1 LRIEKLLIV
10 LFLVVISIAKA
21 DEITLKQLEQWPKSY
36 ARDFFIWRFLDQNI
50 TADSAD
56 KAFYLINS
64 VNWTLFH
71 RYAKKTKKSEFKFV
85 DKCHYLKPKD
95 LPSIDPSCSAIA
107 ITPYK
112 FSKLSSSK
120 QTELIKQL
128 KDYPNIVKWMRVM
141 ASSNPFIKLIES
153 DTDTFFKIYNQ
164 CGRVWRNRF
173 LNFPIPQKLIDQ
185 LVKRKEFAQT
195 IKLIV
200 TDNKM
205 IDAQKSLLKV
215 DSKKLN
221 HQSTFFLAMNAI
233 NFGKIEFAKKYL
245 ESAYK
250 KAYYRFDLDK
260 TLFWLAQ
267 IDPKSKSLDKLL
279 KSFDINIYTLYA
291 RELKKLP
298 LPKVVTPDFKKSG
311 CDFNISNPF
320 EWIPVLQ
327 KIKNYS
333 SKELSKLA
341 KKFSCSETEGHYSFL
356 MERAARYR
364 TEYFPMPY
372 KTAYKDLPKSD
383 QALIL
388 ALARQESRFIPSSI
402 STSYALGIMQIMPFL
417 VKSLAIELKEPFDLD
432 KMFDPI
438 KNILYAK
445 QHLKFLKRSLSSPL
459 FIAYAYN
466 GGIGFTKRL
475 LKKRGL
481 FKKGKFEPWISMEL
495 VYYDESRRYGKK
507 VLANY
512 IIYKNLLGEK
522 ANISDIVKKSIKS
535 IQKHRS
541 YTTIK
546 K

>member
-10 LFLVVISIAKA
+10 LFLVVISTIKA
-21 DEITLKQLEQWPKSY
+21 DEITLKQLQQWPKSY
-36 ARDFFIWRFLDQNI
+36 ARDFYILRFFDQNI
-50 TADSAD
+50 SAESAD

-64 VNWTLFH
+64 VNWTLLH
-71 RYAKKTKKSEFKFV
+71 KYAKKTDKPEFKLV
-85 DKCHYLKPKD
+85 DKCYFLKPKD
-95 LPSIDPSCSAIA
+95 LPTDDPVCSAIA

-112 FSKLSSSK
+112 FSRLSHSK
-120 QTELIKQL
+120 QKRLIKQL
-128 KDYPNIVKWMRVM
+128 KNYPQIVKWMRVM
-141 ASSNPFIKLIES
+141 ASDDPFLNLIES
-153 DTDTFFKIYNQ
+153 DSDTFFKIYNQ
-164 CGRVWRNRF
+164 CGRVWRNKF
-173 LNFPIPQKLIDQ
+173 LNHHLPKKLIDK
-185 LVKRKEFAQT
+185 LVTKREFAQT

-200 TDNKM
+200 TDNRM
-205 IDAQKSLLKV
+205 ITAQKSLLSV

-233 NFGKIEFAKKYL
+233 NFGRIKQAKKYL

-267 IDPKSKSLDKLL
+267 IDPNGKYSEKLL

-291 RELKKLP
+291 REQKGLP
-298 LPKVVTPDFKKSG
+298 LPKVVVPDFKKRG
-311 CDFNISNPF
+311 CDFNISNQF
-320 EWIPVLQ
+320 EWIPILR

-333 SKELSKLA
+333 PDQLTKLA
-341 KKFSCSETEGHYSFL
+341 QTKFSCDETEGHYSFL
-356 MERAARYR
+356 MERASRYR

-372 KTAYKDLPKSD
+372 KSAYKDLPKND

-402 STSYALGIMQIMPFL
+402 STSYALGMMQIMPFL
-417 VKSLAIELKEPFDLD
+417 VKALAKDLNEPFDLD
-432 KMFDPI
+432 KMFDPT
-438 KNILYAK
+438 KNILYARE
-445 QHLKFLKRSLSSPL
+445 HLKFLKRSLHHPL

-481 FKKGKFEPWISMEL
+481 FKKGKYEPWLSMEL

-512 IIYKNLLGEK
+512 IIYKNLFGEK
-522 ANISDIVKKSIKS
+522 ASLKNILS
-535 IQKHRS
+535 
-541 YTTIK
+541 TTISN
-546 K
+546 

>member
-1 LRIEKLLIV
+1 V
-10 LFLVVISIAKA
+10 LKA
-21 DEITLKQLEQWPKSY
+21 DDITLKQLEQWPKSY
-36 ARDFFIWRFLDQNI
+36 ARDFFIWRYLDQNI
-50 TADSAD
+50 SSEFAD
-56 KAFYLINS
+56 KAFYLIKS
-64 VNWTLFH
+64 VNWTLLH
-71 RYAKKTKKSEFKFV
+71 RYAKKTKKPGFQMADE
-85 DKCHYLKPKD
+85 CHYLKSKD
-95 LPSIDPSCSAIA
+95 LPAKNPSCSAIA

-128 KDYPNIVKWMRVM
+128 KDYPKIVKWMRVM
-141 ASSNPFIKLIES
+141 ASSNTFIKLIES

-164 CGRVWRNRF
+164 CGRVWRNKF
-173 LNFPIPQKLIDQ
+173 LNHPLPQKLIDH
-185 LVKRKEFAQT
+185 LITKKEFAQT

-205 IDAQKSLLKV
+205 INAQKSLLKV

-233 NFGKIEFAKKYL
+233 NFGELEFAKKYL

-267 IDPKSKSLDKLL
+267 IDPKGSHLDKLL

-327 KIKNYS
+327 QIKNYS
-333 SKELSKLA
+333 SKKLSKLA

-356 MERAARYR
+356 MEKAEDYK
-364 TEYFPMPY
+364 TQYFPMPY

-402 STSYALGIMQIMPFL
+402 SQSYALGMMQIMPFL
-417 VKSLAIELKEPFDLD
+417 VKSLAKELKEPFNLD

-438 KNILYAK
+438 KNISYAK
-445 QHLKFLKRSLSSPL
+445 QHLKFLKRSLHHPL

-481 FKKGKFEPWISMEL
+481 FKKGKFEPWLSMEL

-512 IIYKNLLGEK
+512 IVYKNLLGEP
-522 ANISDIVKKSIKS
+522 IDVVSSVESLIKPDRTDRFRAL
-535 IQKHRS
+535 K
-541 YTTIK
+541 
-546 K
+546 

>member
-1 LRIEKLLIV
+1 MLQ
-10 LFLVVISIAKA
+10 AN
-21 DEITLKQLEQWPKSY
+21 EITLKQLEQWPKSY

-50 TADSAD
+50 TANSAD

-64 VNWTLFH
+64 MNWTLFH
-71 RYAKKTKKSEFKFV
+71 RYAKKTNKSEFKFV
-85 DKCHYLKPKD
+85 SKCRYLKPKD
-95 LPSIDPSCSAIA
+95 FLLVEPSCLAIA

-112 FSKLSSSK
+112 FSKLSSYK
-120 QTELIKQL
+120 QKKLIKKL
-128 KDYPNIVKWMRVM
+128 KSYPKIVKWMSVM
-141 ASSNPFIKLIES
+141 TSTNPFVELIES
-153 DTDTFFKIYNQ
+153 DINTFFKIYNS

-173 LNFPIPQKLIDQ
+173 LNHTLPKTLIDQ
-185 LVKRKEFAQT
+185 LVKRKEFALT

-205 IDAQKSLLKV
+205 IDAQKSLLNI
-215 DSKKLN
+215 DSEKLN

-233 NFGKIEFAKKYL
+233 NFGRIKSAKRYL

-267 IDPKSKSLDKLL
+267 IDPKGNYLDKLL
-279 KSFDINIYTLYA
+279 KSFDTNIYTLYA

-298 LPKVVTPDFKKSG
+298 LPKVVTPEFKKGG
-311 CDFNISNPF
+311 CDLNISNPF
-320 EWIPVLQ
+320 EWVPVLH
-327 KIKNYS
+327 KIKKYS

-341 KKFSCSETEGHYSFL
+341 KKFTCSETEGHYSFL
-356 MERAARYR
+356 MERAARYK

-372 KTAYKDLPKSD
+372 KTAYKDLPKDD

-402 STSYALGIMQIMPFL
+402 STSYALGMMQIMPFL
-417 VKSLAIELKEPFDLD
+417 VKTLAKELKEPFDLD

-445 QHLKFLKRSLSSPL
+445 QHLKFLKRSLNHPIL
-459 FIAYAYN
+459 IAYAYN

-481 FKKGKFEPWISMEL
+481 FKKGKFEPWLSMEL
-495 VYYDESRRYGKK
+495 VHYDESRRYGKK

-522 ANISDIVKKSIKS
+522 IKISDVIGKITKL
-535 IQKHRS
+535 
-541 YTTIK
+541 
-546 K
+546 

>member
-1 LRIEKLLIV
+1 MKIKFISLL
-10 LFLVVISIAKA
+10 LVAISMLQA

-36 ARDFFIWRFLDQNI
+36 SRDFFIWRYLDQNI
-50 TADSAD
+50 SAKSAD

-64 VNWTLFH
+64 VNWSLLH
-71 RYAKKTKKSEFKFV
+71 RYAKKTKKPRFKMA
-85 DKCHYLKPKD
+85 DKCHFLKPKD
-95 LPSIDPSCSAIA
+95 LPAKDPSCSAIA

-120 QTELIKQL
+120 QSELIKQL
-128 KDYPNIVKWMRVM
+128 KNFPNIVKWMRVM
-141 ASSNPFIKLIES
+141 ASNDPFLTLIEADS
-153 DTDTFFKIYNQ
+153 DTFFKIYNQ
-164 CGRVWRNRF
+164 CGRVWRNKF
-173 LNFPIPQKLIDQ
+173 LNHPLPQKLIDQ
-185 LVKRKEFAQT
+185 LATRKEFAQT

-200 TDNKM
+200 TDNNM
-205 IDAQKSLLKV
+205 IDAQKSLFKV

-233 NFGKIEFAKKYL
+233 NFGRINQAKKYL

-267 IDPKSKSLDKLL
+267 VDPKGKHLDELL

-320 EWIPVLQ
+320 EWIPVLRQ
-327 KIKNYS
+327 IKNYS
-333 SKELSKLA
+333 SDKLTKLA
-341 KKFSCSETEGHYSFL
+341 KKFSCDETEGHYSFL

-372 KTAYKDLPKSD
+372 KNAYKDLPKND

-402 STSYALGIMQIMPFL
+402 STSYALGMMQIMPFL
-417 VKSLAIELKEPFDLD
+417 VKSLAKELKEPFDLD

-438 KNILYAK
+438 INISYAK
-445 QHLKFLKRSLSSPL
+445 QHLKFLKRSLYHPL

-481 FKKGKFEPWISMEL
+481 FKKGKFEPWLSMEL

-512 IIYKNLLGEK
+512 IVYKNLLGEPIDVVSSVESLTK
-522 ANISDIVKKSIKS
+522 PDRTDRFRASK
-535 IQKHRS
+535 
-541 YTTIK
+541 
-546 K
+546 